1 MTLNA
6 KSNFLVIIWVIV
18 LIYIA
23 NPLLAIVSGALLTV
37 YFNRELY
44 AGSSASGQFFL
55 KTAVVLIGFNL
66 DALDM
71 WVLSKS
77 YLPIIFIFVIGVTIT
92 GLLLGKLF
100 KVGSVM
106 SRLITMGTAICG
118 GTAIITLAPIMKARA
133 DQVALALAV
142 IFALNMLALIGFPI
156 IGHYF
161 QMSDLQFGVWSALSI
176 HDTSSV
182 VATASVYS
190 DEAARVAAT
199 VKLGRTLWL
208 IPIAFLFSLKYKD
221 DSSRLRFPMFILFFI
236 LASVLGTLLQNFI
249 PGSLYEA
256 NKVLSKGLLVLA
268 LFFIGTECTRATLK
282 SIRPPYIYQ
291 ALVLWV
297 AVIIVTLM
305 FSLSL

>member
-1 MTLNA
+1 MTLNG
-6 KSNFLVIIWVIV
+6 KSKLLVIIWLVA

-23 NPLLAIVSGALLTV
+23 NPLLAILSGALLTI
-37 YFNRELY
+37 YLDREFY
-44 AGSSASGQFFL
+44 TSSSALGQFFL
-55 KTAVVLIGFNL
+55 KMAVILIGFNL
-66 DALDM
+66 NALDM

-77 YLPIIFIFVIGVTIT
+77 YLPIIFIFVIGVTLV
-92 GLLLGKLF
+92 GLLLGRLF
-100 KVGSVM
+100 KVGNVM

-142 IFALNMLALIGFPI
+142 IFALNMIALICFPLV
-156 IGHYF
+156 GHYF

-182 VATASVYS
+182 VATAAVYS
-190 DEAARVAAT
+190 DEAARIAAT

-221 DSSRLRFPMFILFFI
+221 DSSTLKFPMFILFFI
-236 LASVLGTLLQNFI
+236 IASVLGTLLQDSL
-249 PGSLYEA
+249 PTSLYEI
-256 NKVLSKGLLVLA
+256 NKILSKILLVLA
-268 LFFIGTECTRATLK
+268 LFFIGTECTRSTLK